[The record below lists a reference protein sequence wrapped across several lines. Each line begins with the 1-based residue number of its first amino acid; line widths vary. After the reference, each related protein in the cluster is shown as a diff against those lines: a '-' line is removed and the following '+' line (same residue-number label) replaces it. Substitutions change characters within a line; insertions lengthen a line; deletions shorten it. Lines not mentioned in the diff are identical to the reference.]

1 MEMAS
6 QLFLYA
12 VLALTAQ
19 NVIFC
24 GGVGFSRVLRAARRP
39 KILLSYAALLSA
51 FTLVSAWMGIAL
63 NSLVPGV
70 SSAAFYRPVIF
81 AVCVA
86 AVYLLSALVYRM
98 FLPAHYKRI
107 EPVFSSAAI
116 NCIVLSIPFIQRVL
130 RMTGWQ
136 ITGYALGT
144 GAAFFVAAL
153 ILSHAMERLKN
164 PDMPKAFQGLP
175 AVFLYVGI
183 LSLAMFGFAG
193 GKLF

>member
-1 MEMAS
+1 MELAG

-12 VLALTAQ
+12 ILAITAQ

-39 KILLSYAALLSA
+39 KILFSYAALLSV
-51 FTLVSAWMGIAL
+51 FTLISAWMGIVL
-63 NSLVPGV
+63 NTQVPGV
-70 SSAAFYRPVIF
+70 SPAAFYRPVIF

-86 AVYLLSALVYRM
+86 VVYLLVALVYRM
-98 FLPAHYKRI
+98 FFPAHYKRI

-116 NCIVLSIPFIQRVL
+116 NCVVLSIPFIQRVF
-130 RMTGWQ
+130 RMTGGQ
-136 ITGYALGT
+136 IIGYALGT
-144 GAAFFVAAL
+144 GAAFFIAAL